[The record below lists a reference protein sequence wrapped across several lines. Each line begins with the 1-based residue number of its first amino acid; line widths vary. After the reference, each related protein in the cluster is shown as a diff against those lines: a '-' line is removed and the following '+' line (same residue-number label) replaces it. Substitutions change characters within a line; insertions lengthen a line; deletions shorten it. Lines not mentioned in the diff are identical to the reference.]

1 LLNKLANFA
10 AARVQRLYNLGAR
23 HIWFSGLAPL
33 GCIPSQRV
41 LSDDG
46 ECLDDVNA
54 YAIQFNDAAKNLIEG
69 LNAKLPGARMYLSD
83 CYSIVMELIDHPQKH
98 GNYNKQHA
106 RDAMAFPARSQQQ
119 Q

>member
-1 LLNKLANFA
+1 MLNKLANFA

-54 YAIQFNDAAKNLIEG
+54 YAMQFNAAAKNLIEG

-98 GNYNKQHA
+98 GNKQHA
-106 RDAMAFPARSQQQ
+106 RDARSQQQ
-119 Q
+119 QQ

>member
-1 LLNKLANFA
+1 LLL
-10 AARVQRLYNLGAR
+10 QRLYGLGAR
-23 HIWFSGLAPL
+23 KVAFNGLAPM

-41 LSDDG
+41 RSTDGKCLSN
-46 ECLDDVNA
+46 VND
-54 YAIQFNDAAKNLIEG
+54 YALQFNAAAKKLMDG

-106 RDAMAFPARSQQQ
+106 RDSMAFPARSQQQ